1 MRLNLT
7 EKDWLKLRD
16 FNNIFAREIQQ
27 SLPSDYEL
35 TLEEI
40 SSAIYDTYISLSK
53 SYKTG
58 AMSFTS
64 YCYRYAKQYTLRD
77 LLSEYNRL
85 KQHDS
90 ELDISEIRH
99 TNPNSFD
106 NKMLCKELISKMTK
120 EDQLIAYKIKD
131 GYTYEEI
138 AKEFNISKMAVSKRM
153 RKYGKNEI

>member
-1 MRLNLT
+1 MKLNLT

-40 SSAIYDTYISLSK
+40 SSAIYNTYISLSK

-64 YCYRYAKQYTLRD
+64 YCYRYAKKCTLHN
-77 LLSEYNRL
+77 LLSEYNLL

-90 ELDISEIRH
+90 ELDISNIKH
-99 TNPNSFD
+99 TNPNHFD

-131 GYTYEEI
+131 GYSYEEI
-138 AKEFNISKMAVSKRM
+138 ANEIGISKGQISKRM
-153 RKYGKNEI
+153 RKYGK

>member
-1 MRLNLT
+1 MRLNIT

-64 YCYRYAKQYTLRD
+64 YCYRYAKKCTLHN

-85 KQHDS
+85 KQQDS

-99 TNPNSFD
+99 TNPNHFD

-138 AKEFNISKMAVSKRM
+138 AKDLGLNKMDITRRM
-153 RKYGKNEI
+153 RKYGKYK

>member
-1 MRLNLT
+1 MKLNLT

-27 SLPSDYEL
+27 SLPSDWEL

-40 SSAIYDTYISLSK
+40 SSAIYDTYIRLTRL
-53 SYKTG
+53 YKTG

-77 LLSEYNRL
+77 LLSEYNQL

-90 ELDISEIRH
+90 ELDISNIKH
-99 TNPNSFD
+99 TNPNHFD

-138 AKEFNISKMAVSKRM
+138 ANEIGISKGQISKRM
-153 RKYGKNEI
+153 RKYGKQEI